1 MVEALCEA
9 IKRNMYAY
17 DEDTKII
24 SSLVSNTSKNY
35 SPIVYYKYHGHMF
48 LMDDASVTRSVAESN
63 KRLGLTIHASTI
75 EDKSEVVHE
84 EVVHH
89 INTFDLDIVKDM
101 TKGIYLVKDQ
111 SNFDADIIEFVR
123 KYHRTPRT
131 RTKCSNIIQI
141 AFQEGLV
148 EVKDKKSQKWVIVCI
163 DATRCEPYS
172 YDQIKHVADVNNIQ
186 YTNEGI
192 GSLVISVLENSRQ
205 PIDRV
210 FLSESERATFLSN
223 CCYNCAGCSM
233 KCEYLE
239 IDHIRPLASGGTND
253 IGNLQ
258 PLCKDCHLKKT
269 AEEKKRGDYS
279 VKDTEGSIFNRV
291 VHDNVFRSNEFRS
304 WQFVEKVPVRLDQI
318 KKIYKSDMR
327 KCRRNITYYSKY
339 EFPVYSVMDIPHPFS
354 GKVQCGMYYVETSN
368 VYPFRGNG
376 WYSQPLV
383 EYGMVKNLI
392 VADNIIAEL
401 LPSSKLKNDYFKE
414 PIDTLLKAFECE
426 PALQKLSV
434 NTLVGLFG
442 KIKHT
447 SALTKFTTCP
457 YEASTWWS
465 DKDHKGKDRKDTK
478 KEVFI
483 RTIPLDGDEKL
494 YEGIFSENVDV
505 ESTKYPLYKQILEME
520 AVELHRLEQ
529 LIVKR
534 GGIVLDRNTD
544 AIRYTVRSEVNL
556 PQCWDEAGL
565 VPKYQQEEPKPL
577 EKEVLPRMH
586 RDTPYDASVFDL
598 KWDVQDDYDGTAE
611 EVAKV
616 IVSSG
621 KSFHIDGRAG
631 TGKSYL
637 VNRIIDE
644 LKSQKKHYLGFSPTN
659 KGARIIN
666 GNTIHSIYFKYK
678 SCKRKLIETMQNIDY
693 LFIDEV
699 SMMIKDF
706 YSLFSLIKKTFPH
719 MKFIIAGDFGQ
730 LPPVCDNWDGDYEN
744 SPAMNLLCGGNR
756 IKLTTCRRADNELY
770 NLCMDVGAV
779 DRLKFKPTEKTYLN
793 IAYCHTT
800 RIRVNRECMERY
812 ILERGCKT
820 VDVKCNKFNPKTQ
833 DVKLGEGMRVVAHTT
848 NNEIGIVNSQ
858 LFTILRAN
866 ASKLDLRCGDD
877 IVTVP
882 TKDFHKYFYMGFC
895 LTVHA
900 SQGETFDGKYTIY
913 NWNHERMCPKAQ
925 YVALSRGTNIK
936 NIQIA

>member
-1 MVEALCEA
+1 
-9 IKRNMYAY
+9 
-17 DEDTKII
+17 
-24 SSLVSNTSKNY
+24 
-35 SPIVYYKYHGHMF
+35 MF

-239 IDHIRPLASGGTND
+239 IDHIRPLAAGGAND
-253 IGNLQ
+253 ISNLQ
-258 PLCKDCHLKKT
+258 ALCKDCHLKKT
-269 AEEKKRGDYS
+269 VEEKKLGDYS
-279 VKDTEGSIFNRV
+279 VKDTEGSIFNQV

-304 WQFVEKVPVRLDQI
+304 WQFVEKVPVRLNQI
-318 KKIYKSDMR
+318 KNIYKSDMR
-327 KCRRNITYYSKY
+327 KCRRNNAYYSKY

-354 GKVQCGMYYVETSN
+354 GQVQCGMYYVETSN

-383 EYGMVKNLI
+383 EYGMVNNLI

-465 DKDHKGKDRKDTK
+465 DKDNKGKDKKDTK

-494 YEGIFSENVDV
+494 YEGIFSVRMWMWNPP
-505 ESTKYPLYKQILEME
+505 STP
-520 AVELHRLEQ
+520 
-529 LIVKR
+529 
-534 GGIVLDRNTD
+534 
-544 AIRYTVRSEVNL
+544 
-556 PQCWDEAGL
+556 C
-565 VPKYQQEEPKPL
+565 
-577 EKEVLPRMH
+577 
-586 RDTPYDASVFDL
+586 
-598 KWDVQDDYDGTAE
+598 
-611 EVAKV
+611 
-616 IVSSG
+616 
-621 KSFHIDGRAG
+621 
-631 TGKSYL
+631 
-637 VNRIIDE
+637 
-644 LKSQKKHYLGFSPTN
+644 TN
-659 KGARIIN
+659 K
-666 GNTIHSIYFKYK
+666 F
-678 SCKRKLIETMQNIDY
+678 
-693 LFIDEV
+693 
-699 SMMIKDF
+699 
-706 YSLFSLIKKTFPH
+706 
-719 MKFIIAGDFGQ
+719 
-730 LPPVCDNWDGDYEN
+730 
-744 SPAMNLLCGGNR
+744 
-756 IKLTTCRRADNELY
+756 
-770 NLCMDVGAV
+770 
-779 DRLKFKPTEKTYLN
+779 
-793 IAYCHTT
+793 
-800 RIRVNRECMERY
+800 
-812 ILERGCKT
+812 
-820 VDVKCNKFNPKTQ
+820 
-833 DVKLGEGMRVVAHTT
+833 
-848 NNEIGIVNSQ
+848 
-858 LFTILRAN
+858 
-866 ASKLDLRCGDD
+866 
-877 IVTVP
+877 
-882 TKDFHKYFYMGFC
+882 
-895 LTVHA
+895 
-900 SQGETFDGKYTIY
+900 
-913 NWNHERMCPKAQ
+913 
-925 YVALSRGTNIK
+925 
-936 NIQIA
+936 